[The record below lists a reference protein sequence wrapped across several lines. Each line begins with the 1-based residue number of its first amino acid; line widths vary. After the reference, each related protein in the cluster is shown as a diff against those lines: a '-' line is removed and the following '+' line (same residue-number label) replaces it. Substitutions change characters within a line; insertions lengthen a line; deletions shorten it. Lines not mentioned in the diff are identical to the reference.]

1 MMRNLLV
8 LGGGPAGITAAIY
21 AARTGCAVTLLY
33 KDGGALA
40 GAERIENY
48 YGFPEPVSGPVLL
61 ESGLAQARRLG
72 VSALEAEVV
81 DLGFGPR
88 GLLAETSAG
97 PVEAGAVILAT
108 GLNRRRPQIQNFGAF
123 DGAGVSYCAVC
134 DGFFCR
140 GRDVAVL
147 GAGAYA
153 LHEAAILLPLARSVT
168 LLTNG
173 APAPAELPPGLKVET
188 RSVQALQGDK
198 ILRAVFLEDSAR
210 LLVDRL
216 FVALGTAD
224 SGDLARKVG
233 ALTEKGKIVVDE
245 TMATN
250 VPGLF
255 AAGDCTGGLL
265 QIAKAVHEG
274 AQAGLSAARYLR
286 NQEKARSALEQAEG
300 APL

>member
-1 MMRNLLV
+1 MLDLFV

-21 AARTGCAVTLLY
+21 AARSGCAVTLMY

-48 YGFPEPVSGPVLL
+48 YGFSEPVSGQALL
-61 ESGLAQARRLG
+61 ENGLSQARRLG
-72 VSALEAEVV
+72 VNVQEAEVV
-81 DLGFGPR
+81 GLGFGPQ
-88 GLLAETSAG
+88 GLVAETSAG
-97 PVEAGAVILAT
+97 PVEAGAVVLAT

-123 DGAGVSYCAVC
+123 DGAGVSYCAIC

-140 GRDVAVL
+140 GRDVVVL

-173 APAPAELPPGLKVET
+173 VPAPGELPPALHVDSRRVE
-188 RSVQALQGDK
+188 ALLGDQT
-198 ILRAVFLEDSAR
+198 LRAVALEGGAR
-210 LLVDRL
+210 LPAERL

-233 ALTEKGKIVVDE
+233 ALTENGKILVDE
-245 TMATN
+245 AMATN

-265 QIAKAVHEG
+265 QIAKAIHQG
-274 AQAGLSAARYLR
+274 AQAGLSAVRYLR
-286 NQEKARSALEQAEG
+286 NQEKARSTLEQAEG

>member
-1 MMRNLLV
+1 MLDLFV

-21 AARTGCAVTLLY
+21 AARSGCAVTLMY
-33 KDGGALA
+33 KDGGALVH
-40 GAERIENY
+40 AERIENY
-48 YGFPEPVSGPVLL
+48 YGFSEPVSGQALL
-61 ESGLAQARRLG
+61 ANGLSQARRLG
-72 VSALEAEVV
+72 VLVQEAEVV
-81 DLGFGPR
+81 GLSLGPQ

-97 PVEAGAVILAT
+97 PVEAEAVVLAT

-153 LHEAAILLPLARSVT
+153 LHEAAVLLPLARSVT

-173 APAPAELPPGLKVET
+173 APAPAELPPALNVDSRRVEALLGDQT
-188 RSVQALQGDK
+188 LQA
-198 ILRAVFLEDSAR
+198 VTLEGGVSLPAE
-210 LLVDRL
+210 RL

-233 ALTEKGKIVVDE
+233 ALTENGKVLVDE
-245 TMATN
+245 AMATN

-265 QIAKAVHEG
+265 QIAKAIHQG
-274 AQAGLSAARYLR
+274 AQAGLSAVRYLR
-286 NQEKARSALEQAEG
+286 KQEKARPGLEQAAG

>member
-1 MMRNLLV
+1 MLDLFV

-21 AARTGCAVTLLY
+21 AARSGCAVTLMY
-33 KDGGALA
+33 KDGGALVH
-40 GAERIENY
+40 AERIENY
-48 YGFPEPVSGPVLL
+48 YGFSEPVSGQALL
-61 ESGLAQARRLG
+61 ENGLSQARRLG
-72 VSALEAEVV
+72 VLVQEAEVV
-81 DLGFGPR
+81 GLGFGSQ

-97 PVEAGAVILAT
+97 PVEAEAVVLAT

-153 LHEAAILLPLARSVT
+153 LHEAAVLLPLARSVT

-173 APAPAELPPGLKVET
+173 APAPAELPPALNVDSRRVEALLGDQT
-188 RSVQALQGDK
+188 LQA
-198 ILRAVFLEDSAR
+198 VTLEDGVSLPAE
-210 LLVDRL
+210 RL

-233 ALTEKGKIVVDE
+233 ALTENGKVLVDE
-245 TMATN
+245 AMATN

-265 QIAKAVHEG
+265 QIAKAIHQG
-274 AQAGLSAARYLR
+274 AQAGLSAVRYLR
-286 NQEKARSALEQAEG
+286 KQEKARSALEQAAG